1 MKQGQYKTALAR
13 VDQLVATK
21 PKDAQARFT
30 KGVILTEL
38 NRPSEAIQVYQKLTE
53 DYPALP
59 EPYNNLAVIYASQKQ
74 YEKARDALEQAIHTH
89 PAYATAHENL
99 GDIYAKLASQ
109 AYDKA
114 LQLESPSMQAQPKL
128 AALRDLTT
136 TGGVPSAAPVALAAA
151 TPAKPAASAPVVTV
165 APKPL
170 APVAIV
176 APKPAAPTEPI
187 AKASPVVAASK
198 PVQVAAAAA
207 SKPIQ
212 IAAATQ
218 AVAVPAKPAAKPEA
232 AASVAEAA
240 KAPVVEKTSTKAAQ
254 KETKPEADS
263 AASEVAAVSKA
274 VHEWAAAWSRK
285 DVRTYLGF
293 YAKEFRTPNGQ
304 ARNAWEDER
313 EARITKPGPIEVGVV
328 GLKVSIDG
336 DTATAR
342 FRQAY
347 SSTNLKT
354 TSTKTLVLGR
364 RGSRW
369 QILQERVG
377 A

>member
-1 MKQGQYKTALAR
+1 MKQGQYKTALVR
-13 VDQLVATK
+13 VDQLVTAK
-21 PKDAQARFT
+21 PKDAQARFA

-38 NRPSEAIQVYQKLTE
+38 NRQNEAIQVYQKLTE
-53 DYPALP
+53 DYPSLP

-114 LQLESPSMQAQPKL
+114 LQLDSSGTQAQPKL
-128 AALRDLTT
+128 AAIHDLTSV
-136 TGGVPSAAPVALAAA
+136 GGIPSATPTAVAALA
-151 TPAKPAASAPVVTV
+151 PRPPASAPVV
-165 APKPL
+165 AAASKP
-170 APVAIV
+170 AVTEPVAN
-176 APKPAAPTEPI
+176 
-187 AKASPVVAASK
+187 ASPVVTASK

-207 SKPIQ
+207 SKPVQ
-212 IAAATQ
+212 VAVATQ
-218 AVAVPAKPAAKPEA
+218 AAPTPAKPATKPEPAVVADSAKPA
-232 AASVAEAA
+232 A
-240 KAPVVEKTSTKAAQ
+240 VEKTAAKAAQ
-254 KETKPEADS
+254 KETKPDS
-263 AASEVAAVSKA
+263 AGSDVAAISKA
-274 VHEWAAAWSRK
+274 VREWAAAWSRK
-285 DVRTYLGF
+285 DVRGYLAF
-293 YAKEFRTPNGQ
+293 YAKDFHTPNGQ

-313 EARITKPGPIEVGVV
+313 EARISKPGPIEVGIVN
-328 GLKVSIDG
+328 LKVSIDG

>member
-38 NRPSEAIQVYQKLTE
+38 NRPNEAIQVYQKLTE

-74 YEKARDALEQAIHTH
+74 YEKARDALEQAIHTQ

-151 TPAKPAASAPVVTV
+151 TPSKPTASTPVV
-165 APKPL
+165 A
-170 APVAIV
+170 V
-176 APKPAAPTEPI
+176 APKPAAPAEPI

-207 SKPIQ
+207 SKPVQ

-218 AVAVPAKPAAKPEA
+218 AAATPTKPAAKPEPA
-232 AASVAEAA
+232 APATEST

-263 AASEVAAVSKA
+263 TASEVAAVSKA

-328 GLKVSIDG
+328 GLKVSIEG